1 LAAFV
6 GRKIVMTLLSN
17 ELLYAIVQNL
27 NIYVHKPELVA
38 LSTTNHVLS
47 DAALDVLW
55 AEPTVWNLAKCMDES
70 IWSIEEVE
78 EDRVWRRGAT
88 TIKVMVRVTLLP
100 SLMPYVLSSAT
111 TDVGLLR

>member
-6 GRKIVMTLLSN
+6 DCRIVVTVLSN
-17 ELLYAIVQNL
+17 ELLYTIVQNL
-27 NIYVHKPELVA
+27 NIYAHKPTLIA

-55 AEPTVWNLAKCMDES
+55 AKPTIWNLAKCMDES

-78 EDRVWRRGAT
+78 EDHVWRRGAT
-88 TIKVMVRVTLLP
+88 TIKVMVRVT
-100 SLMPYVLSSAT
+100 S
-111 TDVGLLR
+111 